1 MNRLL
6 TVLLLLIALFGSAA
20 DLLNINCTTY
30 PVWLL
35 TREITNGVNNVRTE
49 LMIPAGTGCPHEYV
63 LTPADMR
70 RLGRKNL
77 IVVRNGLGL
86 DDFVLRPLQKMNPKA
101 PVIDACAGLDY
112 LESEC
117 SCGHDHG
124 KHPHDHGHGKHSHDH
139 AEEEHHHHHQ
149 KNPHLFASPD
159 TASGMVGNIVNGLCK
174 ADPEH
179 AAEYR
184 KNAAAF
190 DAKLRELVT
199 ETAKL
204 KQVVGGK
211 TVAVQ
216 HGIFDYLAR
225 LLDLKIVAEIQGEG
239 IAPSASEMRKLVETI
254 RQKKVAVIFT
264 EPQYSAQTAKTLA
277 KECGIGICRL
287 DPLAGGPDDPPE
299 DHYLTVMKENL
310 NRIRGALT
318 K

>member
-6 TVLLLLIALFGSAA
+6 TVLLLMISLLGFAA
-20 DLLNINCTTY
+20 EFLNVNCTTY

-35 TREITNGVNNVRTE
+35 TREITNGVKNVRTE

-86 DDFVLRPLQKMNPKA
+86 DDFVLRPLRKMNPKA
-101 PVIDACAGLDY
+101 PVIDACAGLDF

-124 KHPHDHGHGKHSHDH
+124 KHSHGH
-139 AEEEHHHHHQ
+139 AEEEHHHHQ

-179 AAEYR
+179 ASEYR

-190 DAKLRELVT
+190 DAKLRELVIET
-199 ETAKL
+199 EKL
-204 KQVVGGK
+204 KQFVGGK
-211 TVAVQ
+211 TVVVQ

-225 LLDLKIVAEIQGEG
+225 LLDLKIAAEIQGEG

-254 RQKKVAVIFT
+254 RRQKVAVIFT

-277 KECGIGICRL
+277 KECGIGICPL
-287 DPLAGGPDDPPE
+287 DPLAGGPDDPPQ
-299 DHYLTVMKENL
+299 DHYLATMKENL
-310 NRIRGALT
+310 NKIRGALT

>member
-6 TVLLLLIALFGSAA
+6 TVLLLMITLFGSAA
-20 DLLNINCTTY
+20 DFLNINCTTY

-35 TREITNGVNNVRTE
+35 TREITSGVKNVRTE
-49 LMIPAGTGCPHEYV
+49 LIIPAGTGCPHEYV

-70 RLGRKNL
+70 RFGRKNL

-112 LESEC
+112 LEGEC

-124 KHPHDHGHGKHSHDH
+124 HNHEHGKHSHGH
-139 AEEEHHHHHQ
+139 AEEHHHHHHHE
-149 KNPHLFASPD
+149 NPHLFASPD
-159 TASGMVGNIVNGLCK
+159 TALGMVGNILHGLCK

-184 KNAAAF
+184 KNASVF
-190 DAKLRELVT
+190 EAKLRELIAAMT
-199 ETAKL
+199 DL
-204 KQVVGGK
+204 KPLVKGKAVV
-211 TVAVQ
+211 VQ
-216 HGIFDYLAR
+216 HGVFDYLAR
-225 LLDLKIVAEIQGEG
+225 ALDLKIAAAIQNEG
-239 IAPSASEMRKLVETI
+239 IALSASDMRKLAEVI
-254 RQKKVAVIFT
+254 RRKKVAVIFT

-277 KECGIGICRL
+277 KECGIAVCQL
-287 DPLAGGPDDPPE
+287 DPLAGGPADPPQ
-299 DHYLTVMKENL
+299 DLYLVVMKENL
-310 NRIRGALT
+310 NKIRGALT